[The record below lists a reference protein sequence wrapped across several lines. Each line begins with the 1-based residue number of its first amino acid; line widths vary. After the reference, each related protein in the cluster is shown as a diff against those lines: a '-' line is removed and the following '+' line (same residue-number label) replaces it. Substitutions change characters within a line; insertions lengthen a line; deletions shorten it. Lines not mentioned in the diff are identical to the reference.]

1 MLTISRSENL
11 EQIKNLNHRNA
22 LAKLRAGNHNL
33 RIEYREDTAFQ
44 RYPKSYECVNTAPPM
59 KLNIKFILFCIA
71 IALETLDNNLHVLSF
86 QMTMTKLFFYIC
98 KKSCSFTFE
107 GLQI

>member
-33 RIEYREDTAFQ
+33 RIEYRDDTAFQ
-44 RYPKSYECVNTAPPM
+44 RYPKIYECVNIAPPM
-59 KLNIKFILFCIA
+59 KLKLKFMLFCIA
-71 IALETLDNNLHVLSF
+71 IALETLDNNL
-86 QMTMTKLFFYIC
+86 QMTSKLNFKY
-98 KKSCSFTFE
+98 TFCPSK
-107 GLQI
+107 